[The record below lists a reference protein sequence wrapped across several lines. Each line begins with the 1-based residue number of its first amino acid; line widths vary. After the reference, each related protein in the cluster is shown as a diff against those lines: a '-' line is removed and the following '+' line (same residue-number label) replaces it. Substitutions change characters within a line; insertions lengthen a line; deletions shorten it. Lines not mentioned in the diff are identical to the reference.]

1 MSIHL
6 GGLLPHASHHPRVE
20 EPIEGQRRDREEP
33 ESPVDDE
40 GVDEQGD
47 WRTDGGRG
55 FDGRVRDDRVYVV
68 GVVLDGLAHGPRVRG
83 CEPGEGCGGED
94 THHARAHDVP
104 ETHVREV
111 SDGQRDEIDPVSKAK
126 GNGQPHEQRHHLS
139 AVRGNARSRSSQ
151 QYLPKLDEDDVGGDR
166 ERTVEEP
173 EHSGDHH
180 GPTDRGGQFLEGAL
194 ARQMRSARVFHA
206 RSVAMRV
213 TWGRGSGVLA
223 FVGVVHW
230 WSPSQACLA
239 PIGVSVMSW
248 SAQAEANSPS

>member
-20 EPIEGQRRDREEP
+20 ESVEGQRRDREEP

-47 WRTDGGRG
+47 WRADCGRG
-55 FDGRVRDDRVYVV
+55 FDGGVRDDRVYVV
-68 GVVLDGLAHGPRVRG
+68 CVVLDGLAHGPRVRG
-83 CEPGEGCGGED
+83 CEPGEGRGGED
-94 THHARAHDVP
+94 TDHAGAHDVP

-111 SDGQRDEIDPVSKAK
+111 GDGQRDEIDPVSKAK
-126 GNGQPHEQRHHLS
+126 GTGQPHEQRHHLG
-139 AVRGNARSRSSQ
+139 AIRRGTRAGRLQ

-166 ERTVEEP
+166 KRTVEEP

-180 GPTDRGGQFLEGAL
+180 GPTDGGGQFLEGTL
-194 ARQMRSARVFHA
+194 TRQMRGARV
-206 RSVAMRV
+206 VAVLVVSEWGTR
-213 TWGRGSGVLA
+213 GRGSGVLA

-230 WSPSQACLA
+230 WSPSRACLA
-239 PIGVSVMSW
+239 PVGVSVMSW